1 MYGTRDI
8 NLRILTPDYYLI
20 VFVIKTFSIKEFRFL
35 LVKEKDVVNKIN
47 FQSGFIYT
55 LRKDS

>member
-8 NLRILTPDYYLI
+8 NLRILTPYYYLI